1 MSKPNPQATPKTKND
16 KFWQFRNLADDD
28 QKAEL
33 LLYGDISE
41 RSWWEDAATP
51 KRFADDLAALGDVKE
66 ITVYINSG
74 GGDVFAAQA
83 IGNMLERN
91 AATVTA
97 HIDGLCASAATI
109 VACHADKVVAAA
121 DGSYMIHPVSMGI
134 CDYLTADDLNN
145 CLKALEAIR
154 SNIITLYAKKSGKTE
169 EECAKWMD
177 ETSWWTPAEAKEKGF
192 VDEVD
197 DDAED
202 SVVENRNGILFVNS
216 ISMNTPFNQA
226 PNFVRSRV
234 VDKTTTLPENK
245 RPAEQPEN
253 KTHEEVTDMDI
264 KDIKTV
270 DDLRKA
276 CPDLVA
282 KIEDEA
288 ITAERT
294 RIKEIED
301 ATMPGAEDQANEA
314 KFTKPVDSASFAKAM
329 IASMKAKQQKQS
341 QDYLDKVKKNAQD
354 SGANGITNPPPANPD
369 PKDAE
374 ANVFLAAIR
383 KANGVK

>member
-1 MSKPNPQATPKTKND
+1 MSKPNPQASPKTKND

-74 GGDVFAAQA
+74 GGDVFAANT

-91 AATVTA
+91 AATVTV

-121 DGSYMIHPVSMGI
+121 DSSYMIHPVSMGI
-134 CDYLTADDLNN
+134 CDYLTAEDMKN
-145 CLKALEAIR
+145 CLKALETIR
-154 SNIITLYAKKSGKTE
+154 SNIIALYAKKSGKTE
-169 EECAKWMD
+169 DECAKWMD
-177 ETSWWTPAEAKEKGF
+177 ETNWWTSAEAKEKGF

-202 SVVENRNGILFVNS
+202 SVVENRGGVLFVNS
-216 ISMNTPFNQA
+216 ISMNTPFSEA

-234 VDKTTTLPENK
+234 MDKTTPRPENTP
-245 RPAEQPEN
+245 PAEQPGS
-253 KTHEEVTDMDI
+253 KTHGEAKDME
-264 KDIKTV
+264 IKTTN
-270 DDLRKA
+270 DLRA
-276 CPDLVA
+276 AYPDLVA
-282 KIEDEA
+282 SIENDA
-288 ITAERT
+288 AAAERT
-294 RIKEIED
+294 RIQEIED
-301 ATMPGAEDQANEA
+301 ATMPGAENLATEA
-314 KFTKPVDSASFAKAM
+314 KFTKPVDSATFAKNY
-329 IASMKAKQQKQS
+329 IASMKAKQKEQSASYLKQAE
-341 QDYLDKVKKNAQD
+341 NAANA
-354 SGANGITNPPPANPD
+354 SGANDIGNPPPANPE
-369 PKDAE
+369 PENAKGNALL
-374 ANVFLAAIR
+374 NAIR

>member
-1 MSKPNPQATPKTKND
+1 MGKPSSKTTPKTTNN
-16 KFWQFRNLADDD
+16 KFWKFCNLADS

-33 LLYGDISE
+33 FLYGDISE
-41 RSWWEDAATP
+41 TSWWGDEVTP
-51 KRFADDLAALGDVKE
+51 KQFADDLAALGDVTE

-83 IGNMLERN
+83 IGNQLARN

-121 DGSYMIHPVSMGI
+121 DSTYMVHPVSMGL
-134 CDYLTADDLNN
+134 CGYLTADEMRNY
-145 CLKALEAIR
+145 LKALDATRESIV
-154 SNIITLYAKKSGKTE
+154 SLYAKKTGHDAD
-169 EECAKWMD
+169 ECAKWMD
-177 ETSWWTPAEAKEKGF
+177 ETNWWTADEAKKNGF

-197 DDAED
+197 DEADD

-216 ISMNTPFNQA
+216 ISMNTPFNEA

-234 VDKTTTLPENK
+234 TEKPVNRSENMN
-245 RPAEQPEN
+245 PAEKPERN
-253 KTHEEVTDMDI
+253 DHGEVKDMDI
-264 KDIKTV
+264 KTT

-276 CPDLVA
+276 YPDLVA
-282 KIEDEA
+282 TIENEA

-354 SGANGITNPPPANPD
+354 SGANDITNPPPANPE
-369 PKDAE
+369 PEDAKE
-374 ANVFLAAIR
+374 KSFMNSIR

>member
-1 MSKPNPQATPKTKND
+1 MSKPNSQTNQKMTND
-16 KFWQFRNLADDD
+16 KFWQFRNLAGDD

-121 DGSYMIHPVSMGI
+121 DGSYMVHPVSMGV
-134 CDYLTADDLNN
+134 CDYLTAEDLNN
-145 CLKALEAIR
+145 CLKALETIR
-154 SNIITLYAKKSGKTE
+154 SSIVTLYAKKSGKTE
-169 EECAKWMD
+169 DECAKWMD
-177 ETSWWTPAEAKEKGF
+177 ETNWWTATEAKEKGF

-197 DDAED
+197 DEADD

-216 ISMNTPFNQA
+216 IGTHLPFNEA
-226 PNFVRSRV
+226 PEFVRNRAKAKPPAV
-234 VDKTTTLPENK
+234 RPENNH
-245 RPAEQPEN
+245 PAEPPEHN
-253 KTHEEVTDMDI
+253 DHGEVKDME
-264 KDIKTV
+264 IKTK

-276 CPDLVA
+276 YPDMVA
-282 KIEDEA
+282 QIENDA
-288 ITAERT
+288 AVAERT
-294 RIKEIED
+294 RIQEIE
-301 ATMPGAEDQANEA
+301 AITIPGTEDQAEEA
-314 KFTKPVDSASFAKAM
+314 KFTKPVDSASYAKTV
-329 IASMKAKQQKQS
+329 IANMKAKQQTQS
-341 QDYLDKVKKNAQD
+341 KTYLAQAQAAAQN
-354 SGANGITNPPPANPD
+354 SGANAIGNPPPANPE
-369 PKDAE
+369 PEKAQE
-374 ANVFLAAIR
+374 KGLMNAIR
-383 KANGVK
+383 KMNGVK

>member
-1 MSKPNPQATPKTKND
+1 M
-16 KFWQFRNLADDD
+16 
-28 QKAEL
+28 
-33 LLYGDISE
+33 
-41 RSWWEDAATP
+41 
-51 KRFADDLAALGDVKE
+51 
-66 ITVYINSG
+66 
-74 GGDVFAAQA
+74 
-83 IGNMLERN
+83 
-91 AATVTA
+91 
-97 HIDGLCASAATI
+97 
-109 VACHADKVVAAA
+109 
-121 DGSYMIHPVSMGI
+121 
-134 CDYLTADDLNN
+134 
-145 CLKALEAIR
+145 
-154 SNIITLYAKKSGKTE
+154 
-169 EECAKWMD
+169 
-177 ETSWWTPAEAKEKGF
+177 
-192 VDEVD
+192 
-197 DDAED
+197 
-202 SVVENRNGILFVNS
+202 VENRNGILFVNS

-234 VDKTTTLPENK
+234 VDKTTAQPEHK

-253 KTHEEVTDMDI
+253 KTHGEVTDMDI

-354 SGANGITNPPPANPD
+354 SGANGITNPPPANPE
-369 PKDAE
+369 PEDAE
-374 ANVFLAAIR
+374 EKSFMNSIR

>member
-1 MSKPNPQATPKTKND
+1 MSKPNPQASPKTKND
-16 KFWQFRNLADDD
+16 KFWQFRNLADDN

-74 GGDVFAAQA
+74 GGDVFAANT

-91 AATVTA
+91 AATVTV

-121 DGSYMIHPVSMGI
+121 DSSYMIHPVSMGI
-134 CDYLTADDLNN
+134 CDYLTAEDMKN
-145 CLKALEAIR
+145 CLKALETIR
-154 SNIITLYAKKSGKTE
+154 SNIIALYAKKSGKTE
-169 EECAKWMD
+169 DECAKWMD
-177 ETSWWTPAEAKEKGF
+177 ETNWWTSAEAKEKGF

-202 SVVENRNGILFVNS
+202 SVVENRGGVLFVNS
-216 ISMNTPFNQA
+216 ISMNTPFSEA

-234 VDKTTTLPENK
+234 MDKTTPRPENTP
-245 RPAEQPEN
+245 PAEQPGS
-253 KTHEEVTDMDI
+253 KTHGEAKDME
-264 KDIKTV
+264 IKTTN
-270 DDLRKA
+270 DLRA
-276 CPDLVA
+276 AYPDLVA
-282 KIEDEA
+282 SIENDA
-288 ITAERT
+288 AAAERT
-294 RIKEIED
+294 RIQEIED
-301 ATMPGAEDQANEA
+301 ATMPGAENLATEA
-314 KFTKPVDSASFAKAM
+314 KFTKPVDSATFAKNY
-329 IASMKAKQQKQS
+329 IASMKAKQKEQSASYLKQAE
-341 QDYLDKVKKNAQD
+341 NAANA
-354 SGANGITNPPPANPD
+354 SGANDIGNPPPANPE
-369 PKDAE
+369 PENAKGNALL
-374 ANVFLAAIR
+374 NAIR

>member
-1 MSKPNPQATPKTKND
+1 MGKPSSKTTPKTTNN
-16 KFWQFRNLADDD
+16 KFWKFCNLADS

-33 LLYGDISE
+33 FLYGDISE
-41 RSWWEDAATP
+41 TSWWGDEVTP
-51 KRFADDLAALGDVKE
+51 KQFADDLAALGDVAE

-83 IGNMLERN
+83 IGNQLARN

-121 DGSYMIHPVSMGI
+121 DSTYMVHPVSMGL
-134 CDYLTADDLNN
+134 CGYLTADEMRNY
-145 CLKALEAIR
+145 LKALDATRESIV
-154 SNIITLYAKKSGKTE
+154 SLYAKKTGHDAD
-169 EECAKWMD
+169 ECAKWMD
-177 ETSWWTPAEAKEKGF
+177 ETNWWTADEAKENGF

-197 DDAED
+197 DAEEDA
-202 SVVENRNGILFVNS
+202 VVENRNGILFVNS
-216 ISMNTPFNQA
+216 ISMNTPFNKA

-234 VDKTTTLPENK
+234 VDKTT
-245 RPAEQPEN
+245 AQPEN
-253 KTHEEVTDMDI
+253 TPQADQPGNKTHGEVTDMDI

-276 CPDLVA
+276 CPDMVA
-282 KIEDEA
+282 KIETEA
-288 ITAERT
+288 INAERT
-294 RIKEIED
+294 RIQEIEN
-301 ATMPGAEDQANEA
+301 ATLPGAEDEANEA
-314 KFTKPVDSASFAKAM
+314 KFVKPIDSASFAKAV

-341 QDYLDKVKKNAQD
+341 KDYLDKAKANAQT
-354 SGANGITNPPPANPD
+354 SGANNITNPPPADPD